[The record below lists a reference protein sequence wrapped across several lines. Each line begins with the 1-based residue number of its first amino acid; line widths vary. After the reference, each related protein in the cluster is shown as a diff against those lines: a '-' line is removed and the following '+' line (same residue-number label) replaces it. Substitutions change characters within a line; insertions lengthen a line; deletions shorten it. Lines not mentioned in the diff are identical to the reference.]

1 MFALYK
7 KELSTFFSSIM
18 GYLTLVVF
26 LVLTG
31 LMLWVFRS
39 DFNLLDYGFS
49 SIDGLFFI
57 GDY

>member
-7 KELSTFFSSIM
+7 KELSLFFSSLI
-18 GYLTLVVF
+18 GYLTIIVF

-39 DFNLLDYGFS
+39 SFNILDYK
-49 SIDGLFFI
+49 
-57 GDY
+57 